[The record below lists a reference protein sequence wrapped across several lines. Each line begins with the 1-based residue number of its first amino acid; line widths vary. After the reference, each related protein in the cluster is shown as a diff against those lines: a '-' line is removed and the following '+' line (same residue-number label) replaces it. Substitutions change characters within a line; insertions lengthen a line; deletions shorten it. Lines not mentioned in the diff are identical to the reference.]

1 MGKIAKLFFLCG
13 LISNFFA
20 YAASNDDMFTREKIL
35 EILSKETILYYA
47 DGQTQLGSLFGREH
61 RLYITIDRIPQIM
74 KDAIISAED
83 DSFYTNMGIDP
94 KSIARAAIHNIFY
107 GTRQGASTITQQTVK
122 NLYGRSETNITTK
135 FQEMLNAFKLEK
147 KFTKDQILEFY
158 LNQFHVTGNGRGVGI
173 AAKYYFNK
181 NIEDL
186 NLVEAAF
193 IAGSVKGPEK
203 YNPFT
208 KPTADKQAQARAEA
222 FVRKN
227 YVLERM
233 LKSNK
238 ITEDQYNIASKEQ
251 VPFKQGK
258 FQFNELSINQ
268 IVQRQLGRPEILK
281 ALGVNT
287 VDEIG
292 SKGFHI
298 TTTLDYQTQRA
309 AQYGLK
315 QNLSR
320 VQMILNGFSNE
331 PSSRYIN
338 IQSPELYSFY
348 TGKIDSKFL
357 EPHQEYVSVSLGVQ
371 KCTINTEGIQ
381 RVAIILDQVGRIGF
395 EKSKAKLLNDLKIGD
410 YVLVSIKNINPDSSL
425 ICDLETYPRVQG
437 GAIAIDKGQ
446 ILALVGGFSANEY
459 NRAVFAQRQPGST
472 FKVPVYYASLQLGWS
487 ILDTISNIRDVFVWQ
502 KQFYYPR
509 PDHKQTSLET
519 TIAGAGARSENVAS
533 IWLLRHLT
541 DKMTYAEYA
550 NLLNFLKIIDPN
562 ENIGQTL
569 QNIVNK
575 FNASPY
581 DEFNLREGILEKL
594 KEELTNDPNIIQ
606 NPKLKIFA
614 RTLHYGTG
622 FDRER
627 EKIQKSFVI
636 KTKADAKEKAFRL
649 NTLKNNILRWQ
660 SVADKASVALEN
672 IKNSNS
678 DKTLGAFAISEQND
692 KLIYWSEDPWRPE
705 ITSNLVDGVTFRPV
719 TDDHL
724 RAQLSENPA
733 LFKRENIYLDGVV
746 PLALLDNINSD
757 LEEKYEQVSQLP
769 ILERLYWNADF
780 RYSVGMYYI
789 ASMVNGMGVQTA
801 LDWVPSFPLGSNTI
815 SLAELALVY
824 QTMLTGK
831 LYKFYNNTT
840 DNQLLI
846 IKRIEDEN
854 GHLIWEHESREF
866 QYVDSFY
873 STPILNVLRNV
884 VLAGTGYALNWEVI
898 LRSNNPAFDRQLTAL
913 KIRVPNFGKTGTTN
927 DHTNGT
933 YVGFLPYPV
942 STDAPLSPNNA
953 ITIATY
959 IGYDTNESMQKRG
972 YRVYGGA
979 AIPAWEEIALGIIKS
994 KNYIDKYNWQGA
1006 FQQTHDLPF
1015 NYGEGVID
1023 LTVPVNSNIHVSKY
1037 GAQDD
1042 NDLLEKNIYLN
1053 DYSDNGQNFLSL
1065 HLNGDLAD
1073 NVFVPK
1079 RKVSFFTKKDQIPE
1093 AQRVLQFNNLN
1104 TQLEIN
1110 DED

>member
-1 MGKIAKLFFLCG
+1 MGKISKLFLLCG
-13 LISNFFA
+13 LTSVFFA
-20 YAASNDDMFTREKIL
+20 HATTDDDMFTREKIL
-35 EILSKETILYYA
+35 EILSKETILYYS

-83 DSFYTNMGIDP
+83 ESFYSNIGINP
-94 KSIARAAIHNIFY
+94 KSIARAALHNLFY
-107 GTRQGASTITQQTVK
+107 STRQGASTITQQTVK
-122 NLYGRSETNITTK
+122 NLYGRAETNLSTK
-135 FQEMLNAFKLEK
+135 FQEMLNAFKLEE

-186 NLVEAAF
+186 DLVEAAF

-208 KPTADKQAQARAEA
+208 KPTADKQAQAKAEA

-233 LKSNK
+233 LKGEK
-238 ITEDQYNIASKEQ
+238 ITEEQYLAASKAQ

-268 IVQRQLGRPEILK
+268 IVQRQLARPEILQ

-292 SKGFHI
+292 SKGFQI
-298 TTTLDYQTQRA
+298 TTTLDYQTQRS

-331 PSSRYIN
+331 PASRFIN

-348 TGKIDSKFL
+348 TGKL
-357 EPHQEYVSVSLGVQ
+357 EAKYTETHQEEVVVSLGVQ
-371 KCTINTEGIQ
+371 KCTINTQ
-381 RVAIILDQVGRIGF
+381 SVNRVAIILDQVGRVGF

-437 GAIAIDKGQ
+437 GAIAIDKGK

-472 FKVPVYYASLQLGWS
+472 FKVPVYYAGLQLGWS
-487 ILDTISNIRDVFVWQ
+487 ILDNISNIRDVFVWQ

-509 PDHKQTSLET
+509 PDHRQTSLET
-519 TIAGAGARSENVAS
+519 TIVGAGTRSENIAS

-541 DKMTYAEYA
+541 DKMTYIEYA
-550 NLLNFLKIIDPN
+550 NLLNFLKITSPN
-562 ENIGQTL
+562 DTVGQTL

-575 FNASPY
+575 FNATPY
-581 DEFNLREGILEKL
+581 DEGNLREGVLEKL
-594 KEELTNDPNIIQ
+594 KEELINDLTIMSNE
-606 NPKLKIFA
+606 KLKIFA
-614 RTLHYGTG
+614 RTLHYGDG
-622 FDRER
+622 FER
-627 EKIQKSFVI
+627 ETDKITKNFI
-636 KTKADAKEKAFRL
+636 TKTNADTQEKKFRL
-649 NTLKNNILRWQ
+649 NTLKNNMIRWQ
-660 SVADKASVALEN
+660 SLAR
-672 IKNSNS
+672 
-678 DKTLGAFAISEQND
+678 T
-692 KLIYWSEDPWRPE
+692 
-705 ITSNLVDGVTFRPV
+705 
-719 TDDHL
+719 
-724 RAQLSENPA
+724 LSENLEAIKSTDSNTITGMFAVSEQGDKLFYLSNDPWKPELTSSLVEA
-733 LFKRENIYLDGVV
+733 STFKIVTLPYLRTQLTENPNLFKPENIYLDGIV
-746 PLALLDNINSD
+746 PLALFNNLESD
-757 LEEKYEQVSQLP
+757 LEQKYAEVLQLP
-769 ILERLYWNADF
+769 VLERLYWNADF
-780 RYSVGMYYI
+780 RYSVGMYYV

-831 LYKFYNNTT
+831 IYKFYNNTN

-846 IKRIEDEN
+846 INRIEDQNGNLLWEN
-854 GHLIWEHESREF
+854 ESHEF

-873 STPILNVLRNV
+873 SAPVLNVLRNV
-884 VLAGTGYALNWEVI
+884 VLAGTGYALNWDVI
-898 LRSNNPAFDRQLTAL
+898 LHSNNPSIDKQLIAL
-913 KIRVPNFGKTGTTN
+913 KVRVPNFGKTGTTN

-933 YVGFLPYPV
+933 YVGFLPYPI
-942 STDAPLSPNNA
+942 TNDASLSAENA
-953 ITIATY
+953 VTIATY

-972 YRVYGGA
+972 YKVYGGA

-994 KNYIDKYNWQGA
+994 KNYADKFNWQTS

-1015 NYGEGVID
+1015 DYGPGIID
-1023 LTVPVNSNIHVSKY
+1023 ITVPVNSNIYVSKY

-1065 HLNGDLAD
+1065 HINGDITD

-1079 RKVSFFTKKDQIPE
+1079 RKVAFFTKKEQTPE
-1093 AQRVLQFNNLN
+1093 AQRVTKFNLN
-1104 TQLEIN
+1104 TQFDIQ